1 MSETRV
7 ATLESSTTAP
17 PSHGSRQSRKFRP
30 WAAVTSPIIQT
41 ALAVIIVVTL
51 SLAASVA
58 LIVAHFDR
66 TLQDIV
72 QSRFDYI
79 ATELKGD
86 IEKGLDLGLA
96 LREFSNAQQVLDQQ
110 LARNDDLRRIVIR
123 DMEDNALFSAEKAGA
138 DGSADRHREVT
149 ATLVNPF
156 GRDAGTVTVAYTAGG
171 ALDAVYELARH
182 LAVAAA
188 VIAGIAA
195 LSAAAACLVIMHRI
209 PRSLQRA
216 QAALCLRDPPTIAN
230 DPIEQTTVQAAAMSR
245 TTLEELGALAGE
257 SPSSS
262 GGGAR

>member
-1 MSETRV
+1 MAVFEPSMTV
-7 ATLESSTTAP
+7 P
-17 PSHGSRQSRKFRP
+17 PSQGPGQSRRFRP

-51 SLAASVA
+51 SLGASVA

-72 QSRFDYI
+72 ESRFEYI

-86 IEKGLDLGLA
+86 IEKGLDLGLS

-123 DMEDNALFSAEKAGA
+123 DMEGNAVFSAEKARTRS
-138 DGSADRHREVT
+138 SADRQREVT

-156 GRDAGTVTVAYTAGG
+156 GRDAGTVTVTYTAGG
-171 ALDAVYELARH
+171 ALDAVYELAHH

-188 VIAGIAA
+188 VIAGTAA
-195 LSAAAACLVIMHRI
+195 VSAAAACLVIMYRI

-216 QAALCLRDPPTIAN
+216 QEALCLRDPPTIAN
-230 DPIEQTTVQAAAMSR
+230 DPIEQTSVQAAAMSR
-245 TTLEELGALAGE
+245 TTMEELGALIGE
-257 SPSSS
+257 SPPSS